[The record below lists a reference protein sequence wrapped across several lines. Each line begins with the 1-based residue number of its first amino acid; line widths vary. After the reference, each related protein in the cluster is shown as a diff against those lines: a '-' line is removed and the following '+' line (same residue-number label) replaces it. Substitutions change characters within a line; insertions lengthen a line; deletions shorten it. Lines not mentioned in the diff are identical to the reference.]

1 MQIPMWM
8 LPKIQFWPY
17 CYIII
22 KEIKQD
28 FDEDLAELGLSK
40 KENQKNA
47 PVVNVTEPNP
57 EPEPVSNLTT
67 KEICVKNCTHTCTH
81 ELNLTV
87 SGVIDCLNNCNCD
100 DNTEQLIKSMILLIT

>member
-17 CYIII
+17 CYIVT

-40 KENQKNA
+40 KENPKTDS
-47 PVVNVTEPNP
+47 VVNMTEPNP
-57 EPEPVSNLTT
+57 EPANNLTA